1 MSFATDQVR
10 QLDAELDRISLGF
23 GRLDQHDQQDD
34 SIGEDAEQEFIYE
47 TTELTAARALSTPR
61 ITELLHIVKAL
72 SSSASS
78 HSQLSSYRIRHLLQ
92 QSKILRADRAAT
104 ATAQSGPEAR
114 HQADVEWLLVSK
126 ATVQTYGLILGTLL
140 DQIIPLSDEIW
151 YWEEVTNSY
160 RYSSLYAI
168 QTTPLRLWDL
178 YKQIKPRW
186 NRLGTSSPGEVV
198 DSAWSGLTQPWVQF
212 YGLVRDSI
220 RDRSFATVQGKM
232 LSPVALSKREARK
245 KLAALRK
252 MRNMISASLGFL
264 VDEGLLFD
272 LDGEEAFNDLDFART
287 VKWKTV
293 VSKTIVLMDTVLRD
307 VLSLQWDLD
316 EFEHKVFDSVE
327 DDPEFSVSI
336 TDANATEKATVAAER
351 LLNVLDYSLPDHN
364 DMMEKMVT
372 SYGRPSIFVRY
383 WLPATVLAL
392 SSTTIFRIL
401 LNRRAELMEWARD
414 IGTTIHDFWANWV
427 ITPIAKVVR
436 TIRHDET
443 SEIAIMSRDSLK
455 ADRESLE
462 RMVVDFATDNPHF
475 AGAGGS
481 TLNETELATIRA
493 KVAEGDV
500 TPVLKAYEQDLRSP
514 FKGAVRGDLV
524 RSLLIQVQK
533 TKVDL
538 EVAISGIDAL
548 LRSQE
553 LVFGFVGL
561 TPGILVSIGLFRYLR
576 GTLGGREGAR
586 NSRQAGQSVRVLRNI
601 DRIFS
606 EATPTKDNVLSY
618 KDHGLLLCETHVLR
632 SLMHR
637 ILPRDVEKEFLEDLE
652 DLAKLKGFETQRR
665 ALDRI
670 KWAYSKWLK

>member
-1 MSFATDQVR
+1 MAF
-10 QLDAELDRISLGF
+10 
-23 GRLDQHDQQDD
+23 
-34 SIGEDAEQEFIYE
+34 E

-61 ITELLHIVKAL
+61 INELLHTVKAL
-72 SSSASS
+72 SSNASS
-78 HSQLSSYRIRHLLQ
+78 HSQLSSHRIRYLLQ
-92 QSKILRADRAAT
+92 QSRILRSGRAVK
-104 ATAQSGPEAR
+104 AQGELESKHE
-114 HQADVEWLLVSK
+114 ADVEWLLVSK

-151 YWEEVTNSY
+151 YWEEVTGSY

-168 QTTPLRLWDL
+168 QTSPLRLWAL
-178 YKQIKPRW
+178 YKQNKPRW
-186 NRLGTSSPGEVV
+186 DHLRASPGQVV
-198 DSAWSGLTQPWVQF
+198 DSAWSGLTQPWIQF

-220 RDRSFATVQGKM
+220 RERSLPTVQGRI
-232 LSPVALSKREARK
+232 LSPVALSRREART

-272 LDGEEAFNDLDFART
+272 LEGEEALNDIDFART

-336 TDANATEKATVAAER
+336 TDANASEKATVAAER
-351 LLNVLDYSLPDHN
+351 LLNLLDCSLTDHN
-364 DMMEKMVT
+364 DTMEQMVKH
-372 SYGRPSIFVRY
+372 YGRPSFLVRY
-383 WLPATVLAL
+383 WLPATIAAL
-392 SSTTIFRIL
+392 SSTTVLKIL
-401 LNRRAELMEWARD
+401 VNRKAELIQWARD
-414 IGTTIHDFWANWV
+414 IGVTARDFWANWV
-427 ITPIAKVVR
+427 ITPIGKVVR
-436 TIRHDET
+436 TIRHDEA

-462 RMVVDFATDNPHF
+462 RMVVDFAMDNPHF
-475 AGAGGS
+475 AGNGGP
-481 TLNETELATIRA
+481 LNETEIAVIRA

-538 EVAISGIDAL
+538 EVAIGGIDAL
-548 LRSQE
+548 LKSQE

-561 TPGILVSIGLFRYLR
+561 TPGILVSIGVFQYLR
-576 GTLGGREGAR
+576 GALGGRKGAR
-586 NSRQAGQSVRVLRNI
+586 NTRKAGQSVRVLRNI

-632 SLMHR
+632 SLMHQ
-637 ILPRDVEKEFLEDLE
+637 ILPRDVEKEFLEDLD
-652 DLAKLKGFETQRR
+652 DLTKLKGFETQRR
-665 ALDRI
+665 ALARI
-670 KWAYSKWLK
+670 KWAYGKWLR